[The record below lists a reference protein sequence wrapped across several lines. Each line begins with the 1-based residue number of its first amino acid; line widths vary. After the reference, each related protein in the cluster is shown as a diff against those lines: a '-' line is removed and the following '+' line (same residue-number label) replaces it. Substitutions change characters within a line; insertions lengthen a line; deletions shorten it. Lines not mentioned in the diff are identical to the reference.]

1 MVLLSALLQPSN
13 SACPVPVER
22 RSATLHL
29 LRGAPAGLP
38 HREEPLAHSPWL
50 RRSRAGYSR
59 FELDMQSVIQFVS
72 FQGGSV
78 TRVRALPLVLYIADA

>member
-13 SACPVPVER
+13 SACPV
-22 RSATLHL
+22 
-29 LRGAPAGLP
+29 LP